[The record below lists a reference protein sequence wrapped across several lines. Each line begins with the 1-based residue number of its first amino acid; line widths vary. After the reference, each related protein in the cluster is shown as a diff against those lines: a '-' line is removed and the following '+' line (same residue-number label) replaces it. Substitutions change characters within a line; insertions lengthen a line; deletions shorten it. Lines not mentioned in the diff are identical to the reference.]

1 MNREFVSR
9 YYRFYHFRFRRPV
22 VVATRKINMQIKYL
36 YLCGIYNATAL
47 NVLKMCDGKPVSIS
61 TGSESLCDRI

>member
-1 MNREFVSR
+1 M
-9 YYRFYHFRFRRPV
+9 
-22 VVATRKINMQIKYL
+22 VATRKINMQIKYL